1 MIIIMMGDEH
11 IMVNYNSPFFTILHI
26 ILETLCI
33 VVFFIASIR
42 CLQSA
47 YAHYINGQMLW
58 VLWLAIGGVVLIVI
72 SFGGAIDLY
81 KRAFH
86 KDQ

>member
-1 MIIIMMGDEH
+1 
-11 IMVNYNSPFFTILHI
+11 
-26 ILETLCI
+26 
-33 VVFFIASIR
+33 
-42 CLQSA
+42 
-47 YAHYINGQMLW
+47 MLW
-58 VLWLAIGGVVLIVI
+58 VIWLAIGGVVLIVI